1 MPVRELVREVSSA
14 PNYLVSVWGDVY
26 SRPRKWAVFKGR
38 RLTENSKGRF
48 LPSRPTRP
56 GERVRVNFG
65 GLVRDVGAIVLEAF
79 VGPRP
84 EGLVCCHLNGD
95 ANDNHLENLKWGT
108 RAESGAGRPRG
119 SRP

>member
-1 MPVRELVREVSSA
+1 MPVRELVREVPST

-26 SRPRKWAVFKGR
+26 SRPRAAICKAAWGR
-38 RLTENSKGRF
+38 QPARERWVKGRF
-48 LPSRPTRP
+48 LPSRSTRP

-65 GLVRDVGAIVLEAF
+65 GLVRDVG
-79 VGPRP
+79 PRP

-95 ANDNHLENLKWGT
+95 VGDNHLENLKWGT
-108 RAESGAGRPRG
+108 RAEGGAGRVRG